1 MSTVREARR
10 GMHAVIAALDHA
22 LGAVMRPVV
31 DLMPRRL
38 RRAAERIERR
48 RARPMGQLAAVA
60 FLLVTIFYGIVV
72 GGQVGRLTDA
82 TLVVVGFGIENVEI
96 TGHKETSELAI
107 LEKLEIAGSLVAFDV
122 AGAQERIAELPWI
135 ARATVRKFYPNTLSV
150 LVEEREPFALWQR
163 NGEVFVIDQTGT
175 EIVKLEESRH
185 ASLPFMVGAGANE
198 LAAAFLTDI
207 SGEPDILSKMRSA
220 VLVSGRRWD
229 LLPGRRRHHQA
240 AGEEPSRSARAAGQ
254 ARRRASSSSPA
265 T

>member
-1 MSTVREARR
+1 
-10 GMHAVIAALDHA
+10 
-22 LGAVMRPVV
+22 MRSAPSCVPLV

-198 LAAAFLTDI
+198 LAAAFLDGRFRASRT
-207 SGEPDILSKMRSA
+207 SPSKMRAA

-229 LLPGRRRHHQA
+229 LFLDRRRHHQA

>member
-1 MSTVREARR
+1 
-10 GMHAVIAALDHA
+10 
-22 LGAVMRPVV
+22 
-31 DLMPRRL
+31 
-38 RRAAERIERR
+38 
-48 RARPMGQLAAVA
+48 MGQLAAVA
-60 FLLVTIFYGIVV
+60 FLLVTILYGIVV

-107 LEKLEIAGSLVAFDV
+107 LEKLEIARIAGRLRRGRG
-122 AGAQERIAELPWI
+122 AGANRELPWI

-163 NGEVFVIDQTGT
+163 NGEVFVIDQTAT
-175 EIVKLEESRH
+175 EIVKLEESPH

-207 SGEPDILSKMRSA
+207 SGEPDILSRCARPCWSRA
-220 VLVSGRRWD
+220 
-229 LLPGRRRHHQA
+229 A
-240 AGEEPSRSARAAGQ
+240 AGTCILEDGVTIKLPEKNLRAALAQ
-254 ARRRASSSSPA
+254 LVKLDAERSSSPA